1 MKELEKFSESDLLF
15 LTKEVQ
21 KKPLPVNNLT
31 RNYYFKAV
39 KYAISGIDKDVL
51 NPKLPELQEIQKRMC
66 TKAQKRG
73 VNPGIF
79 ISNDVYA
86 YNKYTANWVGDAIDN
101 FGTITKPDS
110 VRDFQKWFD
119 VYAYNGGHPF
129 EIYPYVCLYVR
140 RHENGKFYLELQ
152 DFDIFS
158 SRPSEKVLEM
168 FLALRRAGVRVA
180 LTDKKLLLEKMQKYN
195 LLNR

>member
-1 MKELEKFSESDLLF
+1 MKDLEKFSESDLLF
-15 LTKEVQ
+15 LTKEAN
-21 KKPLPVNNLT
+21 KKSLPVSNLT

-51 NPKLPELQEIQKRMC
+51 KPEYSESQEKHIRA
-66 TKAQKRG
+66 KAQKRG
-73 VNPGIF
+73 LNPNIF
-79 ISNDVYA
+79 MSDDVYA
-86 YNKYTANWVGDAIDN
+86 YNKYTARWVGDAIDN

-119 VYAYNGGHPF
+119 MYAYNGGHPF

-152 DFDIFS
+152 DFDVS
-158 SRPSEKVLEM
+158 VSGPSKTVLKM
-168 FLALRRAGVRVA
+168 FLALRKAKVSVA
-180 LTDKKLLLEKMQKYN
+180 LVDKKLLLEQIQKYN